1 LTPTS
6 HTDFVIGID
15 FDNTIANYD
24 DLIGEVSRD
33 RGLIPDD
40 HRAGKTEVRRIVRNQ
55 PDGELEWRKVQAVVY
70 GSRMHEAKLADG
82 VGAFFRECRQRQAKS
97 YVVSHKTRYSDY
109 DPSQTNLRTASLEWM
124 NDHRF
129 FDRDG
134 LALSREDVFFENT
147 RLDKIERMKILRCT
161 HFIDDLEEI
170 FLETSF
176 PTSVQKILY
185 SPRGKTSSVSGI
197 KSAATWNEISECIF
211 APAS

>member
-1 LTPTS
+1 MTPTP

-15 FDNTIANYD
+15 FDNTIVNYD

-33 RGLIPDD
+33 RGLIPEE
-40 HRAGKTEVRRIVRNQ
+40 HRAGKRSQLE
-55 PDGELEWRKVQAVVY
+55 GELEWRKVQAIVY
-70 GSRMHEAKLADG
+70 GSRMREAKLANG
-82 VGAFFRECRQRQAKS
+82 VEAFFRQCRQRQAKS
-97 YVVSHKTRYSDY
+97 YVVSHKTRFSDY
-109 DPSQTNLRTASLEWM
+109 DPSQTNLRAASLEWM

-134 LALSREDVFFENT
+134 LGLSREDVFFENT

-185 SPRGKTSSVSGI
+185 APRGETSSVSRV
-197 KSAATWNEISECIF
+197 KSLATWSEIGEYVF
-211 APAS
+211 V